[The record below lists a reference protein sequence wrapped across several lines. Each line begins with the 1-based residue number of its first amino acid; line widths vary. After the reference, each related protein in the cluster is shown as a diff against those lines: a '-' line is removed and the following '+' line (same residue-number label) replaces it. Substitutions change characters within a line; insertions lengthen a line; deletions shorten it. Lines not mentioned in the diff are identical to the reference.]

1 VGPQQGR
8 NTASNWVAT
17 ATGMPFWLLMR
28 CTISPARLSRADAR
42 RSIAAARCAGCQCAQ
57 PFGSS
62 KARLAAPTA
71 ASISASTASGT
82 CPMTCSVLAETTVVF
97 ELDAGV
103 IHSPPTY
110 KES

>member
-1 VGPQQGR
+1 
-8 NTASNWVAT
+8 
-17 ATGMPFWLLMR
+17 MPFWLLMR
-28 CTISPARLSRADAR
+28 RTISPARLSRADAR
-42 RSIAAARCAGCQCAQ
+42 RSIAAARCAGSQCAQ

-82 CPMTCSVLAETTVVF
+82 CPMTCSVLAETTVIF